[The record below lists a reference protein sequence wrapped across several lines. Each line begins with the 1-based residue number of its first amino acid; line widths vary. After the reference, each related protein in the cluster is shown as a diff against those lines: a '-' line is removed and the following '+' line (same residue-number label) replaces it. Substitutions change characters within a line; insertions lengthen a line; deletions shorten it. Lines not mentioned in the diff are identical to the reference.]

1 MRKKQDFSKKRLFAA
16 IVFGFVFLLMSPWGH
31 AAGME
36 ADMVIYN
43 GKILTIDSPDP
54 ARFTIAQAI
63 ALYDG
68 KIIVVGTNEEAL
80 EMAGPGTRKIDLGGR
95 TVIPGLV
102 ETHNHIQGYGAH
114 FFPDGR
120 PPGADPPLA
129 WGTYDEGLAQIRTI
143 ALQKKPGEWIRTSVR
158 GGLRGEPGTVALAL
172 AIKRGEVTRFD
183 MDKVTPDNPLRIG
196 SVLLSPTGDSMVNT
210 KALDLLLARHPD
222 LPGVHRD
229 EQGVATGW
237 LSGVA
242 DKTVEY
248 EFYPPTPPE
257 QLGPVY
263 RMEMVEIAAQG
274 LTTVSTRLAPTELTG
289 YAWLRARGE
298 LPVRMAYT
306 MESAARSEHPEAV
319 VARMA
324 GIQGGSGKGMWGMG
338 DDKLWTI
345 GLSPISIDSV
355 PSIAGSCISIP
366 YPREAPDFP
375 LWLHQLYGPNGLCR
389 LEDSNYRTADEL
401 RAAAKYGF
409 RIAGMHTGGDRG
421 IDQLF
426 DLIEELSQEYPHILD
441 QRWAVDHCRF
451 LTDEHARR
459 AKQFNL
465 FFSCGPKYVY
475 AGKRGDIGAYAVLF
489 GEETAADVVVP
500 TRRLLDHGLRVTME
514 LDQHGFHPF
523 LALEVLITREDM
535 NGVVWGAHQKIN
547 RREALYT
554 YTRWSSE
561 YVLKEDVLGTLEPK
575 KAADFVVLS
584 RDYLTVPDDEIGQID
599 PVLTVMDGNI
609 TYTDPDFARAQGLP
623 QVGYRGSRTWW
634 MRGVPEDATRSR
646 VAR

>member
-1 MRKKQDFSKKRLFAA
+1 MRMGIKMKKRAFCILVVGVVAFLAGGKA
-16 IVFGFVFLLMSPWGH
+16 I
-31 AAGME
+31 AAGLE

-54 ARFTIAQAI
+54 NGFTIAQAL

-68 KIIVVGTNEEAL
+68 KILVVGSNEEAL
-80 EMAGPGTRKIDLGGR
+80 ELAGPSTRKIDLEGR

-102 ETHNHIQGYGAH
+102 ETHDHIQGYGSH
-114 FFPDGR
+114 FFPEGR
-120 PPGADPPLA
+120 PPGLDPPLA
-129 WGTYDEGLAQIRTI
+129 WGSYDEGLAQLRTI
-143 ALQKKPGEWIRTSVR
+143 ALQKKSGEWIRTSVR
-158 GGLRGEPGTVALAL
+158 GGMRGEPGTVALAL

-210 KALDLLLARHPD
+210 KALDLLLARYPD

-229 EQGVATGW
+229 AQGVATGW

-248 EFYPPTPPE
+248 EFYPPTSPE

-263 RMEMVEIAAQG
+263 KMEMEEIAAQG
-274 LTTVSTRLAPTELTG
+274 LTTVSTRLAPNELTG
-289 YAWLRARGE
+289 YAWLRARDE
-298 LPVRMAYT
+298 LPVRMAFT
-306 MESAARSEHPEAV
+306 MESSARSQYPEAL

-324 GIQGGSGKGMWGMG
+324 GFQGGSGMNMWGMG

-345 GLSPISIDSV
+345 GMSPISIDSV
-355 PSIAGSCISIP
+355 PSIGGSCISKP
-366 YPREAPDFP
+366 YPREVPDFP

-389 LEDSNYRTADEL
+389 LEDSNYRTVDEL

-421 IDQLF
+421 IDQFL
-426 DLIEELSQEYPHILD
+426 DIMEELSQQYPQIVD
-441 QRWAVDHCRF
+441 QRWSVDHCRF

-475 AGKRGDIGAYAVLF
+475 AGKRGDIGAYAILY

-500 TRRLLDHGLRVTME
+500 ARRLLDQGLRVTME

-523 LALEVLITREDM
+523 LALEVLVTREDM
-535 NGVVWGAHQKIN
+535 NGVVWGPHQRIN

-554 YTRWSSE
+554 YTRWSAE
-561 YVLKEDVLGTLEPK
+561 YVLKEDVLGTLEPR

-584 RDYLTVPDDEIGQID
+584 RDYLTVPDNEIGQID
-599 PVLTVMDGNI
+599 PLLTVMDGNI
-609 TYTDPDFARAQGLP
+609 TYTDPEFARAQGLP
-623 QVGYRGSRTWW
+623 QVGYRGSREGWL
-634 MRGVPEDATRSR
+634 RGVPEDVGRR
-646 VAR
+646 R